1 MQNIHAID
9 YKYKL
14 KLYETGFCVVSKK
27 KRLCMVSSR
36 PEVDT
41 LTLSAHSFFMKT
53 SLCME
58 KSCRHAFCACTSFIH
73 AAPDDVKQT

>member
-1 MQNIHAID
+1 MQNIHAIG

-14 KLYETGFCVVSKK
+14 KLYETGCCVVSK
-27 KRLCMVSSR
+27 KRLCMVSSG

-41 LTLSAHSFFMKT
+41 LTLSAHSLYMKT